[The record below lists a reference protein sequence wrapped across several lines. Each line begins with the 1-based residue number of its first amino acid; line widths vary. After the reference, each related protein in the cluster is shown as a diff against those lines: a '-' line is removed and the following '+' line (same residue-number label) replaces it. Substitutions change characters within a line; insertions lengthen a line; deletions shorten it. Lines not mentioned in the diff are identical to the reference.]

1 MKVFR
6 DSRAAN
12 LALSEPRARTHLP
25 MKRDSSSLD
34 AVLAVLFIVFL
45 STLVLVVVFGL
56 LLCAWWAF
64 A

>member
-25 MKRDSSSLD
+25 MKRESSSLD
-34 AVLAVLFIVFL
+34 AVLAVLILVFAA
-45 STLVLVVVFGL
+45 VLAVMAVLGL
-56 LLCAWWAF
+56 LLCAWWVF